1 MWTGSPIAPGAENP
15 LPLRRGRAKLA
26 DMDQSTEHQPS
37 QPAATPRPPR
47 RDVSDLFS
55 GGRLTV
61 IPRKAARREQLLAHL
76 TETLFAVGQDYTEPE
91 VNDAL
96 RTVHEDCS
104 ALRRYLITSGRLT
117 RTRDGRTYRRSAITL

>member
-1 MWTGSPIAPGAENP
+1 MS
-15 LPLRRGRAKLA
+15 
-26 DMDQSTEHQPS
+26 QSTEHQPS
-37 QPAATPRPPR
+37 QSAAAPRPTR
-47 RDVSDLFS
+47 REVSDLFS

-61 IPRKAARREQLLAHL
+61 IPRKAARREQLLDHL
-76 TETLFAVGQDYTEPE
+76 AETLFTADREYTEPE

-117 RTRDGRTYRRSAITL
+117 RTRDGRTYRRATTTR

>member
-1 MWTGSPIAPGAENP
+1 MA
-15 LPLRRGRAKLA
+15 
-26 DMDQSTEHQPS
+26 QSTEQQPTQS
-37 QPAATPRPPR
+37 AVAPHPHPHPTR

-61 IPRKAARREQLLAHL
+61 IPRKVARREQLLAHL
-76 TETLFAVGQDYTEPE
+76 TETLFATDREYTEPE

-117 RTRDGRTYRRSAITL
+117 RTRDGRTYRRAATTR

>member
-1 MWTGSPIAPGAENP
+1 MSQSTEQQPSQSAASSAASVSAPS
-15 LPLRRGRAKLA
+15 PLRR
-26 DMDQSTEHQPS
+26 
-37 QPAATPRPPR
+37 
-47 RDVSDLFS
+47 DVRDLFS

-61 IPRKAARREQLLAHL
+61 IPRKVARREQLLAHL
-76 TETLFAVGQDYTEPE
+76 TETLFAVDREYTEPE

-117 RTRDGRTYRRSAITL
+117 RTRDGRTYRRTATTR